1 MALPMMLPRTLFDAE
16 LESFRSSLARWLRDE
31 AVPQQ
36 ERWEAQGHV
45 DRAIWRRAGE
55 LGFLCT
61 QIPAAMGG
69 GGAGRLSSAIV
80 LEEIARSGCS
90 ALGGFSVHS
99 DIVAVYLQKFA
110 PPALRDTWLPQMAR
124 GDAVGAIAMT
134 EPGTGSDLQAIRTAA
149 RPVSGPEGEGYRLS
163 GAKTFITNGWHCDFA
178 LVAAKLAGADGHI
191 PEGAGAKNI
200 TLFLVPA
207 TSPGFRKGQPLKKL
221 GMKAQDTGELFFDDV
236 FVSREHVV
244 GGLNAGFQILM
255 QELAW
260 ERLMIAIAC
269 IAGAEAVFAETLK
282 YSRERQVFG
291 KPVAAFQHSRFKLA
305 EMKSEIAIGRTFVD
319 RCLELE
325 LDKKCPVDAAAAAK
339 YWASEMLGRV
349 VDQCV
354 QLHGGYGYILD
365 YPVARAYA
373 DARVQRIYGGTT
385 EVMKE
390 IIARGL

>member
-1 MALPMMLPRTLFDAE
+1 MLPRSLFTPE
-16 LESFRSSLARWLRDE
+16 LESFRASLARWLREE

-45 DRAIWRRAGE
+45 DRAVWHRAGE

-61 QIPAAMGG
+61 QIPEAHGG
-69 GGAGRLSSAIV
+69 AGAGRLSSAIV
-80 LEEIARSGCS
+80 LEEVARAGCS
-90 ALGGFSVHS
+90 SLGGFSVHS

-110 PPALRDTWLPQMAR
+110 PPALRDAWLPEMAR
-124 GDAVGAIAMT
+124 GEAIGAIAMT
-134 EPGTGSDLQAIRTAA
+134 EPSTGSDLQAIRTVA
-149 RPVSGPEGEGYRLS
+149 RPQGEGYVLS

-178 LVAAKLAGADGHI
+178 LVAAKLAGEDGQLPAD
-191 PEGAGAKNI
+191 AGAKNI

-221 GMKAQDTGELFFDDV
+221 GMKAQDTGELFFDEV
-236 FVSREHVV
+236 FVPRENVV
-244 GGLNAGFQILM
+244 GGPNAGFMILM

-269 IAGAEAVFAETLK
+269 VAGAEAVLAETLK
-282 YSRERQVFG
+282 YTRERQVFG

-325 LDKKCPVDAAAAAK
+325 LEKKCPVDAAAAAK
-339 YWASEMLGRV
+339 YWTSEMLGRV